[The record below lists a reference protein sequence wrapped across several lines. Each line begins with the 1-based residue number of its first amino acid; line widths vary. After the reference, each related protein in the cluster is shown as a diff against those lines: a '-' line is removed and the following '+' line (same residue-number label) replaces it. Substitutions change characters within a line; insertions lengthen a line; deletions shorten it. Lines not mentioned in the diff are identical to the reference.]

1 MTGANVNGSGHMD
14 INTDRMADRSKEVK
28 SKSSSPKKGKST
40 PASLSELCEQLTERI
55 SQISQLYT
63 ISHEDQQALTTV
75 LTGELGLIWQDLKIP
90 SVDTTLTHEE
100 NLQLRCQTF
109 SEVLRVCEQLILHY
123 LLSMDTFRRR
133 GVFSDYANRS
143 RLVAQMASDCTNLCR
158 IVSGI
163 KAARRIKPSSEEE
176 EKVAL
181 QRNTPNRQYKHDLH
195 FKQWEKTAADDL
207 KEIEENIGELDLQR
221 VYDLLPR
228 HEDAIPFKIDAKCST
243 VSLPP
248 SIQKQDKDEN
258 PHPNRFVRIKGCH
271 SMPDLSRETL
281 LEELEIAPISR
292 SASLLVLLSTESI
305 LKDHIN
311 PREDLKRLLEDSD
324 YDDDS
329 SCETDLPPLI
339 KAHCS
344 FDSSRLQKLKERL
357 QKMEEE
363 EEEKKKHKAPSKKPQ
378 YPQGAVVKMVAS
390 PQIIVHMATARMSD
404 RVLLENI
411 KLNMY
416 PPEIDS
422 ASLARMDQNL
432 VEDKIEMRK
441 VYEELSKSIST
452 KYFSFDEDPRI
463 EPIPT
468 NAACCLN
475 RSNNKNLFNPSLIR
489 PNPYSIS
496 HRERMEMA
504 SNRKRPVD
512 ETTRAYRAWFNWW
525 KCQLS
530 FDDYIN
536 YISNQDS
543 DYLSVIFHLY
553 DSEDEEEERKKLA
566 QKQKKERRRRQQER
580 INLLRKV
587 KQEYVPGFWNVNTIQ
602 MGGLGKDPELEE
614 TNPDEKTQ
622 DVSEGES
629 MCFGEMDG
637 EQVQARLKKVWNA
650 LYLPEG
656 QRLDMA
662 IKYSTYEYR
671 DHLPEAI
678 DAWEQA
684 ARLIQQR
691 ELLLSRLEDFEREA
705 SDPCRFF
712 QQGYHGSSIAR
723 MEEASRREKLS
734 SQISAVDKELSKT
747 IGHITTRFN
756 DSITYKGRPYKDKM
770 RWDRIEML
778 YWLQQERRVHSLE
791 RFAQGQTALPGRLPP
806 LNHNQELY
814 SLNHETMQDCIR
826 QSQSREMR
834 DTANYNN
841 T

>member
-28 SKSSSPKKGKST
+28 SKSSSPKKDKST

-63 ISHEDQQALTTV
+63 ITHEDQQALTTV

-143 RLVAQMASDCTNLCR
+143 RLVAQMASDCTNLLNVRSIRCR

-176 EKVAL
+176 QKVAL
-181 QRNTPNRQYKHDLH
+181 QRNTPTRQYKHDLH
-195 FKQWEKTAADDL
+195 VKQWEKTDDL

-228 HEDAIPFKIDAKCST
+228 HEDAIPFKIDPKCST
-243 VSLPP
+243 VSSPP

-258 PHPNRFVRIKGCH
+258 PHQNRFVRIKGCH

-281 LEELEIAPISR
+281 LEELDIAPLSR

-305 LKDHIN
+305 LKDHIH

-324 YDDDS
+324 YDNDS

-344 FDSSRLQKLKERL
+344 YDSNRLQKLKERL

-363 EEEKKKHKAPSKKPQ
+363 EEEEEKHKAPSKKLQ
-378 YPQGAVVKMVAS
+378 HPQGAVVKMAAS

-416 PPEIDS
+416 PPE
-422 ASLARMDQNL
+422 
-432 VEDKIEMRK
+432 
-441 VYEELSKSIST
+441 
-452 KYFSFDEDPRI
+452 DPRI

-468 NAACCLN
+468 NAACYLN

-496 HRERMEMA
+496 HSERMEMA

-530 FDDYIN
+530 FDDYLN
-536 YISNQDS
+536 HISNQDS
-543 DYLSVIFHLY
+543 DYLSVMFHLY

-566 QKQKKERRRRQQER
+566 HKQKKERRRRQQER

-637 EQVQARLKKVWNA
+637 EQVQARLKKIWNA

-723 MEEASRREKLS
+723 MEEASCREKLS

-791 RFAQGQTALPGRLPP
+791 RFAQGPTALPGRLPP
-806 LNHNQELY
+806 LNYNQELY